1 MSSAKKFM
9 FATDFRAGGRQS
21 LDEADL
27 AAAKAEAFQAG
38 EAQARQDAEAQL
50 SRLAAQ
56 LARSAERLL
65 AQDEVRTA
73 AVEEQAVQVA
83 IATAKGL
90 AGAAL
95 AIKPLAEVERAVREC
110 LSHARLAP
118 HLLLRV
124 HEGAV
129 EAAEIL
135 LKRLAHENGFA
146 GRLVV
151 LGDPVIAPGD
161 GRIEWADGGFSIESE
176 RMAQLVQQAVLSVFP
191 AHPSNPSE

>member
-21 LDEADL
+21 VDEADL

-38 EAQARQDAEAQL
+38 EAQARQDAEVQL

-65 AQDEVRTA
+65 AQDEIRIA
-73 AVEEQAVQVA
+73 AIEEQAVQVA
-83 IATAKGL
+83 IAAAQGL

-95 AIKPLAEVERAVREC
+95 AVKPLAELERAVRDC

-124 HEGAV
+124 HEGSV
-129 EAAEIL
+129 EAAETL

-176 RMAQLVQQAVLSVFP
+176 RMAQMVQQAVRSVFP
-191 AHPSNPSE
+191 ADPSHPAE